1 MALRCAKKE
10 RKKFA
15 SGKKIAASK
24 HAMDRKIHLR
34 RRERRNAEIEELI
47 SERREAYEEAKRK
60 EIVIDYSIFNR
71 LKRIYE
77 DAVFLK
83 KALNLKLVYLRQ
95 KRDSLHDEFVKLR
108 AEHEEIRKSLEQMRG

>member
-1 MALRCAKKE
+1 M
-10 RKKFA
+10 
-15 SGKKIAASK
+15 
-24 HAMDRKIHLR
+24 
-34 RRERRNAEIEELI
+34 
-47 SERREAYEEAKRK
+47 
-60 EIVIDYSIFNR
+60 IDYSIFNR

-108 AEHEEIRKSLEQMRG
+108 TEHEKIRESLEQMRG